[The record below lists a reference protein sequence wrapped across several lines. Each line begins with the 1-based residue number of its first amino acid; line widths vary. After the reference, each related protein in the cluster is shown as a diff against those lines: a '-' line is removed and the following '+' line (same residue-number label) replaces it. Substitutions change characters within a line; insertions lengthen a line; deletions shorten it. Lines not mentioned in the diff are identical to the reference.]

1 VRRAS
6 IVVTS
11 ALVPPLSRGPVGALM
26 DHLFGACAPLP
37 AEAGTGGLFRPA
49 DEADDDRPLP

>member
-1 VRRAS
+1 MRRAS

-11 ALVPPLSRGPVGALM
+11 VLVPPHSRGPVGALM
-26 DHLFGACAPLP
+26 DHLFAGAPLP
-37 AEAGTGGLFRPA
+37 AEGGTGGLFRPV